1 MIHNWGGKIPPL
13 RLFIQILFLFSYV
26 YSQYFSSRIFPSAIS
41 LENSNPANFNYISY
55 SEYDNIYKKTIR
67 DTVRQ
72 HIYNMRYS
80 HSVTLPVRDNSSL
93 ILGQSFVTK
102 YARDTYPQLRRDLY
116 TKQKY
121 KLYRIGYTRSNSIT
135 SIYFNYEFTPHS
147 LVQNKELSINA
158 RIWNV
163 NVGLT
168 YLTKSKMTE
177 WKFIDDSTNYSINNY
192 HKYDRFI
199 IQSQFKGENI
209 NVSLVMSRNY
219 PKNNKSQLKNDL
231 GLEWEIYSNMLES
244 SVEYKFRNNLS
255 FWAAFK
261 GVRDTSNVPIYWE
274 AQKIGKFT
282 AMDDTTLTIRAGI
295 KYFDHQISIGGGY
308 GNGLIKFY
316 SATYPFSSIWESL
329 SGTRYYYRLSSELT
343 FQGLFYSNRR
353 SFYGLNTLLN
363 LSAINITGIILNKQY
378 TISWINPS
386 QLLPNSKDITIHQI
400 TLIESM
406 ISLEKDFG
414 EKFSL
419 KFNYNIL
426 IPLIVDITSSSPPAK
441 SGNVNQN
448 ISGGMRF
455 SLRLSYQ
462 FK

>member
-1 MIHNWGGKIPPL
+1 MIHNWGGKVSPL
-13 RLFIQILFLFSYV
+13 RLFIQILLVFSTV
-26 YSQYFSSRIFPSAIS
+26 YSQYYSSRIFPSAIS
-41 LENSNPANFNYISY
+41 LENSDPANFNYISY

-121 KLYRIGYTRSNSIT
+121 KLYRIGYTRSNSIN

-158 RIWNV
+158 LIWNV
-163 NVGLT
+163 NAGLT

-192 HKYDRFI
+192 QKYDRFI

-261 GVRDTSNVPIYWE
+261 WVRDTSNVPIYWE
-274 AQKIGKFT
+274 AEKIGKFT
-282 AMDDTTLTIRAGI
+282 AMDDTTLTIRTGL
-295 KYFDHQISIGGGY
+295 KYFNHQISIGGGY
-308 GNGLIKFY
+308 GNGLIKIY

-329 SGTRYYYRLSSELT
+329 SGTRYYYRLTSELS
-343 FQGLFYSNRR
+343 FQGLFYSYQK
-353 SFYGLNTLLN
+353 SFSGSNT
-363 LSAINITGIILNKQY
+363 AISISLVNIKGNIINKQY

-386 QLLPNSKDITIHQI
+386 QLLPNSKDIDIHQLTI
-400 TLIESM
+400 LESM
-406 ISLEKDFG
+406 ISLEKDIG

-419 KFNYNIL
+419 EFKYNLL
-426 IPLIVDITSSSPPAK
+426 IPVKFDITSTPSTKSSGE
-441 SGNVNQN
+441 SHRT
-448 ISGGMRF
+448 SGGQRF
-455 SLRLSYQ
+455 SFQ
-462 FK
+462 FTYLVK